1 MESRRMRGISPAG
14 IMVEAGSV
22 KTRLFFRRERGGAHM
37 PRYVVLVNW
46 TDQGIRNVKHTAE
59 RTDHGG
65 EVAEKHGLK
74 LEQAYWTVG
83 AYDMVTVFEAPDDEA
98 LSGHLLEIGSLG
110 NVRTTTLRA
119 YDEEEMLGIVQ
130 RLSAPL
136 DLQKIPLQPT
146 RGNNRLYSIAV
157 NSLHSRG
164 RPRWR
169 AHASSTG

>member
-1 MESRRMRGISPAG
+1 
-14 IMVEAGSV
+14 MVEAGSV
-22 KTRLFFRRERGGAHM
+22 KTRLKNRRERGGGHM

-65 EVAEKHGLK
+65 EIAEKHGLK

-98 LSGHLLEIGSLG
+98 LSAHLLEIGSLG

-119 YDEEEMLGIVQ
+119 YDEEEMSGILRRLG
-130 RLSAPL
+130 
-136 DLQKIPLQPT
+136 
-146 RGNNRLYSIAV
+146 
-157 NSLHSRG
+157 
-164 RPRWR
+164 
-169 AHASSTG
+169 